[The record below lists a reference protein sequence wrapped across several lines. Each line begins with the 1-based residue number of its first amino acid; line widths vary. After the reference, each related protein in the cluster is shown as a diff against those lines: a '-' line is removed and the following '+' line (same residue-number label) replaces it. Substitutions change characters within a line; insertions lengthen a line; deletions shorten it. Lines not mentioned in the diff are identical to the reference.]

1 MAARSFFALLA
12 LAAAFS
18 AVGCDETPGVKDQG
32 PPAGG
37 PPKQERHPPGLNKDD
52 LKKYQ

>member
-1 MAARSFFALLA
+1 MAKPLLA
-12 LAAAFS
+12 LLVAASALC
-18 AVGCDETPGVKDQG
+18 AVGCDDTPGVKDQA
-32 PPAGG
+32 PPPGG